1 MIQAGHGV
9 PPRRASRV
17 QIKAHG
23 LATPGH
29 LLLPHAGR
37 GHAAGAELPG
47 AGVPRAVPGQRR
59 APPGARPPAAAP
71 RAPAHCSRGAPGLST
86 RFGAH
91 RARCRRLRRSRLP
104 GAHHPGFCMA
114 CLPGFCTT
122 HLGWEQDRRVACC
135 FLCGKCGVSRAESRS
150 SIPWGPR
157 GCTNMGPC
165 SPALPPRPTS
175 ACPSSG
181 STILLYHFMAW
192 GLAAL
197 LCTEGAAMLYYPS
210 VSRCEKGLDH
220 AIPHYVTTYLPLLLV
235 LVANP
240 VLFHKTVAAV
250 ASLLKGRKGVY
261 TENERRMG
269 AVIKTRFFKIML
281 VFVACWLP
289 NILNESLLFYL
300 EMQPDIDRESLRG
313 VRNAAKTTWFIMG
326 ILNPAQGFL
335 LSLAFYGWTGCSLYF
350 QSPKMLIQWE
360 SMTTSAAEGACQLP
374 EGSCVPGEKPASGKV
389 ARVRGHTSDEALSML
404 SEGSDAST
412 IEIHT
417 ASVSR
422 SGNALDAV
430 PQVQGD
436 L

>member
-1 MIQAGHGV
+1 MGSRHAEPVASKSRPMASPRLGTFCCPTRDAATQLVLSFREREFHALCLGSGALRLALGLLQLLRARRPTAPGA
-9 PPRRASRV
+9 PPASPPASVRIVRAAAACDALGCLGLIIRASVWLAFPDFV
-17 QIKAHG
+17 QHIS
-23 LATPGH
+23 
-29 LLLPHAGR
+29 AGNR
-37 GHAAGAELPG
+37 TD
-47 AGVPRAVPGQRR
+47 VW
-59 APPGARPPAAAP
+59 PAAFCVGSAMWIQLLYS
-71 RAPAHCSRGAPGLST
+71 ACFWWLFCYAVDAYLVI
-86 RFGAH
+86 
-91 RARCRRLRRSRLP
+91 RRSA
-104 GAHHPGFCMA
+104 G
-114 CLPGFCTT
+114 
-122 HLGWEQDRRVACC
+122 Q
-135 FLCGKCGVSRAESRS
+135 
-150 SIPWGPR
+150 
-157 GCTNMGPC
+157 
-165 SPALPPRPTS
+165 
-175 ACPSSG
+175 
-181 STILLYHFMAW
+181 
-192 GLAAL
+192 
-197 LCTEGAAMLYYPS
+197 
-210 VSRCEKGLDH
+210 RCEKGLDH